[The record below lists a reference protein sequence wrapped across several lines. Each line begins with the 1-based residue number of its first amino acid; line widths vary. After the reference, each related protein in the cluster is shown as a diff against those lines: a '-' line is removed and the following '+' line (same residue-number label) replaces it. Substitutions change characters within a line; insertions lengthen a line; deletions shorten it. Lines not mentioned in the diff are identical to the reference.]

1 MTTESE
7 EDMTIILY
15 VYTGSPMDDEEFQSI
30 KKTVD
35 QLVIPRFKA
44 DETASYIYG
53 DKIENMSIILHK
65 GGSTKNSVVARMRK
79 ECEWLRKRW
88 ARMYNYEVSV
98 RDDLNDILAED

>member
-1 MTTESE
+1 
-7 EDMTIILY
+7 MTIVLY

-44 DETASYIYG
+44 EDTADYIYG
-53 DKIENMSIILHK
+53 DKIDNMAIVLHK
-65 GGSTKNSVVARMRK
+65 TGSTKNSVVARMNK

-88 ARMYNYEVSV
+88 ARLYNYEVSTK
-98 RDDLNDILAED
+98 DELNDILEEN

>member
-1 MTTESE
+1 
-7 EDMTIILY
+7 
-15 VYTGSPMDDEEFQSI
+15 MDDEEFQSI

-53 DKIENMSIILHK
+53 DNIENMSIILHK

-88 ARMYNYEVSV
+88 ARMYNYEVSTQDV
-98 RDDLNDILAED
+98 LDAIIPSEGQKSPMIFSEED